1 MADGCKLPRLLL
13 ETAGSNCGCQRRIQ
27 QLEGTNHQDSLWL
40 LFFVLCLVSGTLLPG
55 LCCWD
60 FAAGG
65 DSFFFLFLS
74 SRLFVRALPREK
86 KKKGT
91 TPEIKKKKKRSSGTP
106 TAQGLQPR
114 RLEVATRAGTPPVFP
129 PFTWA
134 RPLLPFVVTCSSL
147 NVFPAPLLPQLPF
160 PHGQFSL
167 LKCCPSHL
175 LLPTCRQA
183 EKKKNRRRC
192 LHAPIQWP
200 QRQKRNRC
208 PYSTKG
214 LPHTLLP
221 ALSHTVRLYKPRFPS
236 ILRFFI
242 HLHILFFCPQSQ

>member
-27 QLEGTNHQDSLWL
+27 QLEGRNDQDSLWL

-91 TPEIKKKKKRSSGTP
+91 TPEIKKKKKKKLGHSHRPGVAAKTIGSCYEGWHAARVSPLHLGSALTSICGHVLFIECLSRPFASS
-106 TAQGLQPR
+106 TALSSW
-114 RLEVATRAGTPPVFP
+114 PVFTFEML
-129 PFTWA
+129 PFT
-134 RPLLPFVVTCSSL
+134 PLTADLQTS
-147 NVFPAPLLPQLPF
+147 
-160 PHGQFSL
+160 
-167 LKCCPSHL
+167 
-175 LLPTCRQA
+175 R
-183 EKKKNRRRC
+183 EKKKPPPLPPRPNSVAA
-192 LHAPIQWP
+192 APKKKPLPLQHKGAP
-200 QRQKRNRC
+200 
-208 PYSTKG
+208 PYT
-214 LPHTLLP
+214 P
-221 ALSHTVRLYKPRFPS
+221 ARLVPYRET
-236 ILRFFI
+236 I
-242 HLHILFFCPQSQ
+242 

>member
-27 QLEGTNHQDSLWL
+27 QLEGRNDQDSLWL

-129 PFTWA
+129 LHLGSALTSICGHVLFIECLSRPFASSTALSSWPVFTFEMLPFT
-134 RPLLPFVVTCSSL
+134 PLTADLQTS
-147 NVFPAPLLPQLPF
+147 
-160 PHGQFSL
+160 
-167 LKCCPSHL
+167 
-175 LLPTCRQA
+175 R
-183 EKKKNRRRC
+183 EKKKPPPLPPRPNSVAA
-192 LHAPIQWP
+192 APKKKPLPLQHKGAP
-200 QRQKRNRC
+200 
-208 PYSTKG
+208 PYT
-214 LPHTLLP
+214 P
-221 ALSHTVRLYKPRFPS
+221 ARLVPYRET
-236 ILRFFI
+236 I
-242 HLHILFFCPQSQ
+242 

>member
-27 QLEGTNHQDSLWL
+27 QLEGRNDQDSLWL

-91 TPEIKKKKKRSSGTP
+91 TPEIKKKKKKRSSGTP

-129 PFTWA
+129 PSPGLGPYF
-134 RPLLPFVVTCSSL
+134 
-147 NVFPAPLLPQLPF
+147 
-160 PHGQFSL
+160 
-167 LKCCPSHL
+167 HL
-175 LLPTCRQA
+175 WSRA
-183 EKKKNRRRC
+183 
-192 LHAPIQWP
+192 LH
-200 QRQKRNRC
+200 
-208 PYSTKG
+208 
-214 LPHTLLP
+214 
-221 ALSHTVRLYKPRFPS
+221 
-236 ILRFFI
+236 
-242 HLHILFFCPQSQ
+242 